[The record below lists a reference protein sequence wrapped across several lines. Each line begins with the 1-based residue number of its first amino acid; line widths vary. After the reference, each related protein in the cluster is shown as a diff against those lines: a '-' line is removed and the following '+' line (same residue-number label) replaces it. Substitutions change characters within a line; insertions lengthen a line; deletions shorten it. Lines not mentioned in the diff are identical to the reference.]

1 MKRALALPLIAAL
14 TAVLLAGCGG
24 SGSTADA
31 VDYTKF
37 CGLAAEMETAA
48 QGTHGENPAAI
59 TEADVMKDTWSKM
72 VSMAE
77 ALRDE
82 SPEAIKE
89 DVTLMVS
96 TIVEMNKVF
105 ADNDYNLIEM
115 AKNEEVRKK
124 LESVSTREGVE
135 AASNRFD
142 AFMEKNCT
150 E

>member
-1 MKRALALPLIAAL
+1 
-14 TAVLLAGCGG
+14 
-24 SGSTADA
+24 
-31 VDYTKF
+31 
-37 CGLAAEMETAA
+37 
-48 QGTHGENPAAI
+48 
-59 TEADVMKDTWSKM
+59 MKDTWSKM

>member
-37 CGLAAEMETAA
+37 CGLATEMETAA

-105 ADNDYNLIEM
+105 ADNDYNLVEM

-124 LESVSTREGVE
+124 LEAVSTREGVE